1 MWDEAKESFWQ
12 AINEWLDQTATDL
25 AKGGLD
31 LASDY
36 IRNGMDLSQVPFFS
50 YIMITVQMLSTG
62 LFFITF
68 YGQILQAMKEDIT
81 GEGTPNWFSI
91 VGNAGVAAGMI
102 WATPYI
108 IQDYLIPIANQI
120 VAHIGKANVKW
131 DTAVDT
137 IRPDG
142 VNPAAGLS
150 HVALHLLLGFLIWSV
165 GMVGLV
171 IAQMI
176 TYGQLAVAI
185 WVGPLLA
192 NSYQTRSGGFAAYW
206 KEVIALTFTPVLRM
220 ALFVGVMSTA
230 GKGTFDGLLWSIGFM
245 VAAITGPTILKGYL
259 HRSGAGSAVVGGGR
273 FVLYNLIM
281 SRFRRK

>member
-1 MWDEAKESFWQ
+1 MWDEAKKSFWE
-12 AINEWLDQTATDL
+12 AINEWLDQVATDL

-36 IRNGMDLSQVPFFS
+36 IRNGMDLSQIPFFS

-68 YGQILQAMKEDIT
+68 YGQILQAMKEHIS
-81 GEGTPNWFSI
+81 GEGEPNWFGI
-91 VGNAGVAAGMI
+91 VGNAAVAAGMI

-108 IQDYLIPIANQI
+108 IQDYLIPISNEI
-120 VAHIGKANVKW
+120 VDHISKAPVEW
-131 DTAVDT
+131 DTSLDT
-137 IRPDG
+137 IKPNALDVG
-142 VNPAAGLS
+142 ATLS
-150 HVALHLLLGFLIWSV
+150 HVALHLLLGFLIWAV
-165 GMVGLV
+165 GMVALV

-192 NSYQTRSGGFAAYW
+192 NQAQTGTFGAYW
-206 KEVIALTFTPVLRM
+206 KEVIALIFTPVLRM

-245 VAAITGPTILKGYL
+245 FAAISGPSILKGYL
-259 HRSGAGSAVVGGGR
+259 HRSGAGSMVAGGGR